1 MLGGGALIQIPA
13 LLLLFPQ
20 FAPATVLGTNKL
32 ISISG
37 TTVAAWQYARGGHLH
52 WRSLRTPFWQRL
64 QAQRRERGWRGI

>member
-1 MLGGGALIQIPA
+1 MLGGGGLIQIPA

-52 WRSLRTPFWQRL
+52 
-64 QAQRRERGWRGI
+64 